1 MRDTGIPVSHDS
13 EKVMCWKYSNR
24 TRTLTVFGK
33 KMTHVFD
40 RVLESEIE
48 QRLLDAKFK
57 EALWRA

>member
-1 MRDTGIPVSHDS
+1 MG
-13 EKVMCWKYSNR
+13 WKYSNI
-24 TRTLTVFGK
+24 TKTLTVFGK

-48 QRLLDAKFK
+48 QKLLDAKFK